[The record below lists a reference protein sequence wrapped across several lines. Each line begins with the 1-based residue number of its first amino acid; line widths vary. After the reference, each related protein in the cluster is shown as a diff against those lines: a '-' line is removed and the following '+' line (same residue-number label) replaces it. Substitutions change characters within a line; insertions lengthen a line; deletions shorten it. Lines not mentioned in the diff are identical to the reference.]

1 MITYIMIMKFYNRQ
15 RELELLDLLY
25 ESRPALLVL
34 TGKRRV
40 GKTELIKQFMKDRKS
55 LYFFVDSNKSIE
67 ILMTEFNHLLK
78 DGLGL
83 PDYIQVD
90 ETETFLEFLTT
101 YEEDVVV
108 AIDEFQR
115 FLKIH
120 PSFITQ
126 LQKYWDLRSDNCR
139 LFLIIS
145 GSSIG
150 MIKKIFIEEGAPLFK
165 RADNILTLK
174 PFTIR
179 EVFEMLGDIG
189 IKDMDEKLDLYLLF
203 GGTVYYYRLFE
214 KYQCTGFAD
223 ALEKLIFNEFAPLGN
238 EVREIL
244 IEEFGREH
252 ATYYEIISA
261 IARGQC
267 SLSEI
272 SDMSHVSANSLA
284 PYFYELID
292 LLGIVE
298 HRIPVTDVPKKSKRG
313 RYFLKD
319 NFFRFYGYFIYP
331 MLSQYMSGNYTTLM
345 KRVLQ
350 EWKSFAGWAFE
361 DVCRELLVEELIVE
375 YPKIGP
381 WWDRRGNEIDVVG
394 INYEENKLLL
404 IEIKNMELSEDSAR
418 KILKST
424 ADKAGYIKG
433 SSEME
438 VIVGVAARRVQGR
451 KRIKSDVFHVWEL
464 ADLLEE
470 KTVPDR

>member
-1 MITYIMIMKFYNRQ
+1 MVMKFYNRQ

-25 ESRPALLVL
+25 GSRPSLLVL

-78 DGLGL
+78 DGLRL

-90 ETETFLEFLTT
+90 ETETFLDFLTT

-150 MIKKIFIEEGAPLFK
+150 MIRKIFIEEGAPLFK

-179 EVFEMLGDIG
+179 EVFEMLEDIG
-189 IKDMDEKLDLYLLF
+189 IKDTNEKLDLYLLF

-238 EVREIL
+238 EVRDIL

-261 IARGQC
+261 IARGRC

-284 PYFYELID
+284 PYFYDLID
-292 LLGIVE
+292 LLGIAE
-298 HRIPVTDVPKKSKRG
+298 HRIPVTDVPRKSRRG

-331 MLSQYMSGNYTTLM
+331 MLSQYMAGNYTSLM
-345 KRVLQ
+345 EKVLQ
-350 EWKSFAGWAFE
+350 EWKRFTGWAFE
-361 DVCRELLVEELIVE
+361 DVCRELLVEELIAE
-375 YPKIGP
+375 YPKIGS
-381 WWDRRGNEIDVVG
+381 WWDRKGNEIDVVG
-394 INYEENKLLL
+394 INDEENKILL
-404 IEIKNMELSEDSAR
+404 IEIKNMELGEDSAR

-424 ADKAGYIKG
+424 VDKAGYIKG
-433 SSEME
+433 SSGME
-438 VIVGVAARRVQGR
+438 VSVGIAARRVEGR
-451 KRIKSDVFHVWEL
+451 KRIESDGFRVWEL
-464 ADLLEE
+464 GDLLDE
-470 KTVPDR
+470 KTVPGR

>member
-1 MITYIMIMKFYNRQ
+1 MKFYNRQ

-25 ESRPALLVL
+25 GSRPSLLVL

-90 ETETFLEFLTT
+90 ETETFLDFLTT
-101 YEEDVVV
+101 FEEDVVV

-179 EVFEMLGDIG
+179 EVFGMLEDIG
-189 IKDMDEKLDLYLLF
+189 IKDTTEKLDLYLLF

-238 EVREIL
+238 EVRDIL

-261 IARGQC
+261 IAQGRC

-284 PYFYELID
+284 PYFYDLID
-292 LLGIVE
+292 LLGIAE
-298 HRIPVTDVPKKSKRG
+298 HRIPVTDIPRKSRRG

-319 NFFRFYGYFIYP
+319 NFFR
-331 MLSQYMSGNYTTLM
+331 
-345 KRVLQ
+345 
-350 EWKSFAGWAFE
+350 
-361 DVCRELLVEELIVE
+361 
-375 YPKIGP
+375 
-381 WWDRRGNEIDVVG
+381 
-394 INYEENKLLL
+394 
-404 IEIKNMELSEDSAR
+404 
-418 KILKST
+418 
-424 ADKAGYIKG
+424 
-433 SSEME
+433 
-438 VIVGVAARRVQGR
+438 
-451 KRIKSDVFHVWEL
+451 
-464 ADLLEE
+464 
-470 KTVPDR
+470 